1 MRVLTSTSPPAHPRT
16 HAQTGTTNSLTI
28 SRISTPL
35 GSNSVD
41 RLSNILQDGFEQM
54 GIQIHKTT
62 TATFDQL
69 IERLDELSGVIAM
82 AAPISE
88 GGEHVGVRRGEER
101 REDEKM

>member
-1 MRVLTSTSPPAHPRT
+1 
-16 HAQTGTTNSLTI
+16 
-28 SRISTPL
+28 
-35 GSNSVD
+35 
-41 RLSNILQDGFEQM
+41 M

-62 TATFDQL
+62 TVTFDQL